1 MLIWILQPSTTSD
14 SDTDLDKI
22 FLKLLESLGCSQNS
36 RTGLHIS
43 LMVSL
48 ASSDLGV
55 DEDEVNFPDAVI
67 EVCGD
72 VLLALLDWDGERLH
86 RLCWVDGLD
95 RN

>member
-43 LMVSL
+43 LVLS
-48 ASSDLGV
+48 APSSGLGV
-55 DEDEVNFPDAVI
+55 DEDEVNFPEAVI
-67 EVCGD
+67 EVRGD
-72 VLLALLDWDGERLH
+72 VLLAQLYREGEGLH
-86 RLCWVDGLD
+86 
-95 RN
+95 